1 MVVLTQVVAVVLV
14 TSVVAWSS
22 HIRQPA
28 QASFIYM
35 WVTLA
40 VTAPVA
46 VVVAKVLAE
55 QTHGL
60 PMPVELVVT
69 RAAPDLQVPVVV
81 VVQPQLFRLVRKPAF
96 SQSPAAAVAVAVQT
110 SIPTA

>member
-1 MVVLTQVVAVVLV
+1 VA
-14 TSVVAWSS
+14 
-22 HIRQPA
+22 
-28 QASFIYM
+28 
-35 WVTLA
+35 
-40 VTAPVA
+40 
-46 VVVAKVLAE
+46 VAKVLAE

-81 VVQPQLFRLVRKPAF
+81 VVQPQLFQPVRKPAF
-96 SQSPAAAVAVAVQT
+96 SQSPVVAAAAAAQT